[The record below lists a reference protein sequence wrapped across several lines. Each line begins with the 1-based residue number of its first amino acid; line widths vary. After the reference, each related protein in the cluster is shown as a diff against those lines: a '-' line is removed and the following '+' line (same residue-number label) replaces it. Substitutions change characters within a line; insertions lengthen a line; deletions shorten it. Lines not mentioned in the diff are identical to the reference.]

1 MILHIINLIKRE
13 KSSTSAGSRPQLLPG
28 LIRWQSRT
36 SPSSSS
42 PEPSCLGKT
51 ELLCVL
57 TIGLSYVIFVMT
69 SHEMDLEHMKKEAGT
84 HFRKN
89 AHLVRSFILLGL

>member
-28 LIRWQSRT
+28 LMKWQSRI
-36 SPSSSS
+36 SSSSS

-51 ELLCVL
+51 ESLCVL
-57 TIGLSYVIFVMT
+57 TIGLSYVVFVMT

-89 AHLVRSFILLGL
+89 AHLVRNLIVLDL